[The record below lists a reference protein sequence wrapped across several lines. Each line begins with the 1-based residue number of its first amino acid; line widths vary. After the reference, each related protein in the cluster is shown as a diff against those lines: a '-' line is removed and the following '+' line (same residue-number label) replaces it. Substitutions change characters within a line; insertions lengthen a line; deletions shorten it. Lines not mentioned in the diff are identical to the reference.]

1 MTRSLKL
8 VSVAAALLAV
18 TGIAA
23 AAEHGGHAK
32 PHDTAPPASSNRQSL
47 DDADRGLDRA
57 TERQSDSAHTHSQAP
72 GKKTTHEPNH
82 GMDHRNPDHSMDSHG
97 KGWKG
102 DAQ

>member
-18 TGIAA
+18 TGVAA
-23 AAEHGGHAK
+23 AADHGGHAK

-47 DDADRGLDRA
+47 DDADRGLDRS

-82 GMDHRNPDHSMDSHG
+82 GMDHRNPDHSMESHG
-97 KGWKG
+97 KGWKN

>member
-1 MTRSLKL
+1 MTRSLKF

-18 TGIAA
+18 TGVATAA
-23 AAEHGGHAK
+23 SHGNHAK

-47 DDADRGLDRA
+47 DDADRGLDRS
-57 TERQSDSAHTHSQAP
+57 TERQSDSARTHSQAP

-82 GMDHRNPDHSMDSHG
+82 GMDHRNPDHSMESHG